1 MVVVEGGT
9 LESQD
14 NEVDVTVIVVS
25 FNTRDFT
32 LSCLE
37 HLLDAVKSISFEIF
51 VVDNASSDGSCDA
64 IEGRFQNV
72 NLIKNTTNRG
82 FAEAN
87 NQALILS
94 RGRYC
99 LLLNSDAFVEKN
111 TIEQLVEF
119 LDERPRAVAAGPKV
133 LNSDGSLQSSGNS
146 FPSVT
151 KAILA
156 LFGVHL
162 FLPQKLLEVVFPR
175 IYWRADRIAKVDWVS
190 GCCLMLRKSAIE
202 ELGLL
207 SAEFFMYCE
216 EVEWCFRAYRSGY
229 EIWYLPSA
237 CVVHKNLGSP
247 MESRATALNR
257 SRRIYFEK
265 TVGRATGV
273 IISLLTLV
281 SAFAKYPL
289 KLGIAKLRREP
300 MDGSLWLGV
309 SLEASLI
316 RDLLRVRNRG
326 GPA

>member
-1 MVVVEGGT
+1 M
-9 LESQD
+9 
-14 NEVDVTVIVVS
+14 DVTVIVVS
-25 FNTRDFT
+25 FNTSDFT
-32 LSCLE
+32 LRCLE
-37 HLLDAVKSISFEIF
+37 HLSEAVRSISFEIY

-64 IEGRFQNV
+64 IQVSFPNV
-72 NLIKNTTNRG
+72 KLIKNAENRG

-87 NQALILS
+87 NQAL
-94 RGRYC
+94 RQAKGRYC
-99 LLLNSDAFVEKN
+99 LLLNSDAFVEKG
-111 TIEQLVEF
+111 TIEQLVDF
-119 LDERPRAVAAGPKV
+119 LDRCPRAAGAGPMV

-146 FPSVT
+146 FPSVA

-162 FLPQKLLEVVFPR
+162 FVPRKLLEMVFPR
-175 IYWRADRIAKVDWVS
+175 IYWRADKITKVDWVS

-207 SAEFFMYCE
+207 SEDFFMYCE
-216 EVEWCFRAYRSGY
+216 EVEWCFRAYRRRY
-229 EIWYLPSA
+229 EIWYLPTA
-237 CVVHKNLGSP
+237 HVIHKNQASP
-247 MESRATALNR
+247 MESRASALNR

-265 TVGRATGV
+265 TVGRTTGV

-281 SAFAKYPL
+281 SASVKYPL
-289 KLGIAKLRREP
+289 KLAIAKLRREP
-300 MDGSLWLGV
+300 MDGSLWLVV